1 MGCNCKDKALKAKKY
16 TDDETIREVHGTE
29 RAAMAISKFFIVI
42 LLFVVLIIAA
52 PILIIWSIFAALTGK
67 SINLGKL
74 FKRHGKREQ
83 ILQNQD

>member
-1 MGCNCKDKALKAKKY
+1 MGCNCKDKALKARKY
-16 TDDETIREVHGTE
+16 TDDETIREVKGTE

-42 LLFVVLIIAA
+42 LLFVVLIITA
-52 PILIIWSIFAALTGK
+52 PILIIWVIFAVITGK